1 MILRETAMVSSFCLI
16 NYMLIIM
23 RSFPLCQRE
32 RVKMAKD
39 TKSDK
44 KNSNIQ
50 LVFELTE
57 DDSQNV
63 KRLVIDDIDK
73 YTIVDKEQA
82 KGFIKKMM
90 KENERIKDT
99 RGHFIISK
107 NDNVKSLEG
116 STLTTKDRSCLM
128 QLLVYAQ
135 FDGNPLMKDGE
146 PLNVKSIA
154 ELWGYNQESASKRI
168 KKYIDLGILVPVKN
182 VNDKRIRNFHLNED
196 YYLMGR
202 ITDGEKFVKLFK
214 RKLAEVI
221 DRVKVLE
228 AKESRKKKK
237 TEVIDI
243 LGLLNAVMP
252 YFHYQT
258 YYLVNNP
265 DENILRGDETV
276 NDALERKASPL
287 KHLTRT
293 QIGRILGYKRIDLR
307 TIDKYMDYLQQ
318 SGAVMV
324 TKNKNRRR
332 YLIHPDL
339 MFRADGLG
347 QDDYTRT
354 IRNQF
359 GEHDK

>member
-1 MILRETAMVSSFCLI
+1 MS
-16 NYMLIIM
+16 
-23 RSFPLCQRE
+23 
-32 RVKMAKD
+32 KD
-39 TKSDK
+39 IKDENKKSDV
-44 KNSNIQ
+44 Q
-50 LVFELTE
+50 LVFEFT
-57 DDSQNV
+57 DSDSQTK

-73 YTIVDKEQA
+73 YTIINKKQA
-82 KGFIKKMM
+82 EGYFKKML

-99 RGHFIISK
+99 RGHYIISK
-107 NDNVKSLEG
+107 NENVKSLEG

-135 FDGNPLMKDGE
+135 FDDNPLMKDGE
-146 PLNVKSIA
+146 PLNVKTIS
-154 ELWGYNQESASKRI
+154 ELWGYNQEATSKRI
-168 KKYIDLGILVPVKN
+168 KKYTKLGILKPVKN
-182 VNDKRIRNFHLNED
+182 EQDKRIRNFKLNEE

-202 ITDGEKFVKLFK
+202 ITDGKKFVKLFK
-214 RKLAEVI
+214 RKLADVI
-221 DRVKVLE
+221 DRVKDLE
-228 AKESRKKKK
+228 ARESRKKKK

-265 DENILRGDETV
+265 DENILRGDETI
-276 NDALERKASPL
+276 NDALERKVSPL

-318 SGAVMV
+318 AGAVMV

-347 QDDYTRT
+347 QDEYTRT

-359 GEHDK
+359 SQHDK